1 MPEANPN
8 TFSGGLNMDLDPR
21 LQPKNTYRDA
31 NNIKVVNTE
40 GSLMTVQPIGGTAV
54 AIDLT
59 AAPFNLNTGNIVG
72 YYSFADRLILMH
84 VNNSDASSSNTRIYD
99 FTLNDDGTFTSEL
112 DSSGAQTHSYVGS
125 INMSS
130 DITVKIVGILENQTL
145 RRIYWTDN
153 FNPVRTIT
161 LNLDAYLAD
170 SYPLTSAQISDEN
183 LELLPDMNSRSPIVK
198 KMTGGSLPTGVYQY
212 TVQYSTSDGAL
223 SSFSPLSILYHTS
236 SNERGGSAEGE
247 DSNQGFIINV
257 VNPPDNFYSAKLYC
271 FFYSAK
277 DSGVQAM
284 EIGQSF
290 VGNGNTLSYTHTTF
304 ESNFDFNKILIPS
317 NDFDLA
323 KDLAIKDN
331 ILFAANTKKRDSF
344 ITESEFD
351 AELIRF
357 KVAGNE
363 SSKLRY
369 LSSGEY
375 VRANQ
380 DSGGYRYLPGNY
392 IMKYSRGGS
401 TSSNTTSIQEEIIT
415 QSPITTATTYNWTD
429 TGGSGLPVNDINI
442 ELYNQSLVIE
452 ADSFSGGN
460 LDEDDYLV
468 YNFTVEAQT
477 SSSGGSTWWNG
488 SSWVAQVNELTFN
501 VNGSTGS
508 LYKSPSLHP
517 SDGTRKDIAIYADL
531 ISLNLQDADE
541 LTGSVYQIN
550 ITLNSIT
557 NTAPGVSFVQQAT
570 VGISPYT
577 YELSAVGLTSSIISF
592 NYEQTLQSGSEVD
605 VWKKIRQLGA
615 QSAGFANNSGVRVT
629 FEQIFKKS
637 DNVKGQPNQSPY
649 IDLSSLRPTFRH
661 EVGYDSNNQTMTKQI
676 NLDASAVGLKSF
688 KRGEIYRLGILF
700 YDKKGNPLN
709 VKYMGDLQIPE
720 AHDRAVGKIGSDG
733 YYKPPSAGTR
743 HIQEDFRLD
752 TVIGQAVP
760 SFCDYY
766 ETANV
771 NLRLQDDLVSP
782 SNVNQKSLLFYPYYL
797 EDEAADRNFSHWTS
811 DIYLKVDVRIKA
823 STLNKISG
831 FKIVRAERTEQDV
844 TRGFQGLFRESQRV
858 HAPAV
863 TDSES
868 DLGKTNQSN
877 RTELK
882 EALDDV
888 PSGALC
894 LNESI
899 RDEVDDN
906 ATPETNGN
914 TPVSYIFGSQAHMNY
929 RSVPNQGPVYNI
941 RSNKGM
947 LYSPESIFGAYRYDY
962 ASSDRILPISVLK
975 IKDLSSDNVNE
986 PYGLKNENTNDRRF
1000 YGVKNISS
1008 SPSRRAYIAKTY
1020 TIDTQYFRLLDYDAG
1035 LNSEDGYKY
1044 YTGHSS
1050 TTSGSYYSADGSGNY
1065 TVANEAYAV
1074 WQNSTHGLALENAL
1088 ELDEG
1093 DTTTY
1098 TDSNGNTG
1106 TYHNKSYGRLKFN
1119 SSKQYDLDI
1128 ADYDDTNNANT
1139 TYTRV
1144 PSIQK
1149 GSRGIFVECTGRGLM
1164 PPNIN
1169 RAIYDNTLMNQTA
1182 VDYQKR
1188 PYLTLAEIKRD
1199 STNIYGGVS
1208 DDALANTRYISCSDF
1223 VTTQTTDGAY
1233 VVKATGDIFVT
1244 LHSQQVT
1251 MSHYHPDASAAKWY
1265 VYPVETRVN
1274 TDMRSG
1280 KTLIN
1285 GDTIG
1290 GFIPD
1295 VLPNR
1300 NDLLYNNV
1308 YSQENN
1314 TEGFFYINEKL
1325 RLDSSQINKIAY
1337 SSTKISGEK
1346 TDSFRNFPLL
1356 QFYDLDNESGEINSV
1371 VNFRDDLYVLQD
1383 RGFAKLY
1390 VNSRSLIGSENN
1402 ILLGSANTIENHSY
1416 ISKQY
1421 GTNHREGVMATDT
1434 ALYFIDTANEKIHQ
1448 FTNTLNTISDK
1459 GIMKFLTENLGKTG
1473 AFYKSKLKSNSYLR
1487 INQNELALNDE
1498 KGVSIGYDQLE
1509 KRVIFTLINAHN
1521 DKVSISYNEYLSAWE
1536 SKLDFT
1542 PAMWILHKGSL
1553 FAHGRINPGAGISN
1567 DFQRKIVSF
1576 DNPSDYGNSQDVTKE
1591 QFIEVVINDDPISSK
1606 KFDALKIIG
1615 DVYDSSNVTTLTDLK
1630 ASTDITSEQTNTFAT
1645 DGNHSIRE
1653 GIMKAALRG
1662 ATATKR
1668 LVGSYAKVKIT
1679 NNNSTKFS
1687 IFALIGKIRKSY
1699 K

>member
-31 NNIKVVNTE
+31 NNIKVVNSE
-40 GSLMTVQPIGGTAV
+40 GSLMTVQPIGGTDV
-54 AIDLT
+54 VIDLT

-72 YYSFADRLILMH
+72 YYSFSDRLILMH
-84 VNNSDASSSNTRIYD
+84 VNSSTPSSSNTRIYD
-99 FTLNDDGTFTSEL
+99 FTLNDDGTFTSQL
-112 DSSGAQTHSYVGS
+112 DSAGVQTHSYVGS

-170 SYPLTSAQISDEN
+170 SYPLTSTQIADEN
-183 LELLPDMNSRSPIVK
+183 LELLPDMQSRSPVVK
-198 KMTGGSLPTGVYQY
+198 KLTGGSLPTGVYQY
-212 TVQYSTSDGAL
+212 TVQYVTTDGAT
-223 SSFSPLSILYHTS
+223 SAFSPLSILYHTS
-236 SNERGGSAEGE
+236 SNEKSGSAEGE
-247 DSNQGFIINV
+247 DSNQGFVINV
-257 VNPPDNFYSAKLYC
+257 IRPPDNFYSAKLYC
-271 FFYSAK
+271 LFYGAK

-284 EIGQSF
+284 EIAESF
-290 VGNGNTLSYTHTTF
+290 VGSGSTLSYTHTTF
-304 ESNFDFNKILIPS
+304 ESNFDLNKILIPS

-323 KDLAIKDN
+323 KDIAIKDN
-331 ILFAANTKKRDSF
+331 ILFAANTKKRDFF
-344 ITESEFD
+344 IDETEFD
-351 AELIRF
+351 AELIRY
-357 KVAGNE
+357 KSNGE
-363 SSKLRY
+363 QSKLRY
-369 LSSGEY
+369 ISSGEY

-380 DSGGYRYLPGNY
+380 NSGGYRYLPGNY
-392 IMKYSRGGS
+392 IMKYDRGGS
-401 TSSNTTSIQEEIIT
+401 SSGSSSSVNEEFIT
-415 QSPITTATTYNWTD
+415 QSPITVGTTYTWTD
-429 TGGSGLPVNDINI
+429 TSGNGLSVSDINI
-442 ELYNQSLVIE
+442 QFYNQTIALENSSIH
-452 ADSFSGGN
+452 GGN
-460 LDEDDYLV
+460 LSEDDNLI
-468 YNFTVEAQT
+468 YNLTLEAQT
-477 SSSGGSTWWNG
+477 DGSGNSTWWNG
-488 SSWVAQVNELTFN
+488 SSWVDQTAEISFN
-501 VNGSTGS
+501 VNGALGI
-508 LYKSPSLHP
+508 LYDTTARHP
-517 SDGTRKDIAIYADL
+517 SGGIYIKAALYSNLIDL
-531 ISLNLQDADE
+531 NIEGANE
-541 LTGSVYQIN
+541 LTGEVHEIN
-550 ITLNSIT
+550 VTLNSIT
-557 NTAPGVSFVQQAT
+557 SSASNVSLVQQAT
-570 VGISPYT
+570 IGGGGWFIT
-577 YELSAVGLTSSIISF
+577 DITADGLTQSTISF
-592 NYEQTLQSGSEVD
+592 NYQETLASGNEVD
-605 VWKKIRQLGA
+605 VWKKVRRLGA
-615 QSAGFANNSGVRVT
+615 QSAGFANNSGLRVT
-629 FEQIFKKS
+629 FEQKFKKS
-637 DNVKGQPNQSPY
+637 DNVKGQPSQSPY
-649 IDLSSLRPTFRH
+649 IDLSSLRPSFRH
-661 EVGYDSNNQTMTKQI
+661 EAGFDSNTQTTSKQI
-676 NLDASAVGLKSF
+676 NLDPSSIGLKSF

-720 AHDRAVGKIGSDG
+720 AHDRAVHNIGSDG
-733 YYKPPSAGTR
+733 YYKPPSAGSR

-760 SFCDYY
+760 SYCDYY
-766 ETANV
+766 ESANV
-771 NLRLQDDLVSP
+771 NLRLENDAVTP
-782 SNVNQKSLLFYPYYL
+782 SATNQKSLLFYPYYQ
-797 EDEAADRNFSHWTS
+797 EDEADDRNFSHWTS
-811 DIYLKVDVRIKA
+811 DIYLNIDVRLKA

-831 FKIVRAERTEQDV
+831 FKIVRAERTEKDV
-844 TRGFQGLFRESQRV
+844 TRGFQGLFREGQRV
-858 HAPAV
+858 HASGR
-863 TDSES
+863 TDSEA

-888 PSGALC
+888 PSGSLC

-906 ATPETNGN
+906 ATTETNGN
-914 TPVSYIFGSQAHMNY
+914 TPVSYIFGSQAHMNF
-929 RSVPNQGPVYNI
+929 RSVPNQGPVYSI
-941 RSNKGM
+941 RPNKGM
-947 LYSPESIFGAYRYDY
+947 LYSPESVFGTYAYDY
-962 ASSDRILPISVLK
+962 QSTDRIIPISILK
-975 IKDLSSDNVNE
+975 IKDLSSDNRSE
-986 PYGLKNENTNDRRF
+986 SYSLKNENSNNRRF

-1020 TIDTQYFRLLDYDAG
+1020 TIDTQFFRLLDYDAG
-1035 LNSEDGYKY
+1035 LNDQDGYKY

-1050 TTSGSYYSADGSGNY
+1050 TTSGSYYTADSNGDY
-1065 TVANEAYAV
+1065 TVANESRV
-1074 WQNSTHGLALENAL
+1074 FWQNSSHGLPLENAL

-1098 TDSNGNTG
+1098 TDTNGNTG
-1106 TYHNKSYGRLKFN
+1106 TFHNKSYGRLKFN

-1128 ADYDDTNNANT
+1128 ATYDDTNNVNT

-1149 GSRGIFVECTGRGLM
+1149 GSRGIFIECTGRGLV

-1169 RAIYDNTLMNQTA
+1169 RAIYDNTLMNQTS
-1182 VDYQKR
+1182 VDYEKR
-1188 PYLTLAEIKRD
+1188 PYLTLCEIKRD

-1208 DDALANTRYISCSDF
+1208 DDALANTRYISSSDF
-1223 VTTQTTDGAY
+1223 VTTQNTDGVY
-1233 VVKATGDIFVT
+1233 DVNATGDIFVT
-1244 LHSQQVT
+1244 LYSQQVT

-1265 VYPVETRVN
+1265 VFPVETRVN

-1295 VLPNR
+1295 VLPNK

-1325 RLDSSQINKIAY
+1325 RLDSSQTNKIAY
-1337 SSTKISGEK
+1337 SNTKISGEK
-1346 TDSFRNFPLL
+1346 TDSFRTFPLL
-1356 QFYDLDNESGEINSV
+1356 QFYDVDNESGEINSII
-1371 VNFRDDLYVLQD
+1371 NFRDDLYALQD
-1383 RGFAKLY
+1383 KGFAKLY
-1390 VNSRSLIGSENN
+1390 INSRSLIGSENN

-1421 GTNHREGVMATDT
+1421 GTNHREGVVATDT

-1459 GIMKFLTENLGKTG
+1459 GIIKFLADNLGKSG
-1473 AFYKSKLKSNSYLR
+1473 ASYKSKLKSSSYAR
-1487 INQNELALNDE
+1487 INQNELSLNDN

-1509 KRVIFTLINAHN
+1509 KRVIFTLMNAHN

-1536 SKLDFT
+1536 SRLDFT
-1542 PAMWILHKGSL
+1542 PAMWILHKGVL
-1553 FAHGRINPGAGISN
+1553 FAHGRINPDSGEGN

-1615 DVYDSSNVTTLTDLK
+1615 DVYDSSNVTTLTNIK
-1630 ASTDITSEQTNTFAT
+1630 ASTDITAEQTNTFAT